1 MPTPYTWVIMAT
13 GLKENVDYRTVMP
26 YRSTI
31 NSDDERIA
39 KEILKEQE
47 KTGNQENHATGL
59 IWP

>member
-1 MPTPYTWVIMAT
+1 MAT

-59 IWP
+59 I